1 MAFYYLI
8 QLRDV
13 KREEYLKHPRSE
25 FQFASLESVISETK
39 QRNKNMISMRQR

>member
-1 MAFYYLI
+1 MALYHLI

-13 KREEYLKHPRSE
+13 KREEHVKYQRSE

-39 QRNKNMISMRQR
+39 RRNKDMNDTCLR